1 MDDATIVR
9 TLAEFEG
16 LAYQDEAHQIYRGRC
31 LSDERELGGGYC
43 GSAPFETHQKQMAD
57 PSSWVHRAVNGW
69 KRAYNESLPDYL
81 TSYDAVARVWSKT
94 TLDMRIT
101 ACGCEPDIENWWEA
115 TPRQHAL
122 ALATAIA
129 GHKENG
135 NE

>member
-16 LAYQDEAHQIYRGRC
+16 IVDPRYDKWF
-31 LSDERELGGGYC
+31 
-43 GSAPFETHQKQMAD
+43 GSQAFY
-57 PSSWVHRAVNGW
+57 AVNMTPL
-69 KRAYNESLPDYL
+69 KVPDYL
-81 TSYDAVARVWSKT
+81 TDFNAIVRIWRKLPHQTRIAAWSE
-94 TLDMRIT
+94 MFYV
-101 ACGCEPDIENWWEA
+101 EYWYEA

-129 GHKENG
+129 KHKETG

>member
-16 LAYQDEAHQIYRGRC
+16 YRPTEVVDFDGSK
-31 LSDERELGGGYC
+31 SDAWISPLMFDGVV
-43 GSAPFETHQKQMAD
+43 SK
-57 PSSWVHRAVNGW
+57 
-69 KRAYNESLPDYL
+69 LPDYL
-81 TSYDAVARVWSKT
+81 KDFNAIVRIWRKCPHT
-94 TLDMRIT
+94 TRI
-101 ACGCEPDIENWWEA
+101 AAWGEMFYVEYWYEA
-115 TPRQHAL
+115 TPRQHAE